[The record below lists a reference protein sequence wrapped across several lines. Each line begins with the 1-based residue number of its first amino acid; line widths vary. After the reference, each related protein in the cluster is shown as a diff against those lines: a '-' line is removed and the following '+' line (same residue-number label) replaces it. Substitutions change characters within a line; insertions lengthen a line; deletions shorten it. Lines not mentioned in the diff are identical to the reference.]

1 MKQIGSLA
9 LVAGLLFVLLPPVSR
24 AQDKPGKDKTNRK
37 APKTPAAAPAGA
49 PFVEEKGRFKVLVD
63 GQPTATE
70 EFQISSAGG
79 EWHARGSADVPAASG
94 GTSSGA
100 TRVTGKL
107 DLAADGA
114 PLRYDWAA
122 STPKKAS
129 ATIEFHGKTAQ
140 MELRLEGTAP
150 FNQDFSFDSPRVV
163 ILDNN
168 LYHHYAILARLY
180 DWKAKGPQSF
190 SVFIPQDT
198 TPGVVLVEYV
208 GPKVVEGVQ
217 LEMLRVRSADNEIE
231 LYCDNSSRIMRIS
244 VPSSKVE
251 IIRE

>member
-1 MKQIGSLA
+1 MKRIGFLMV
-9 LVAGLLFVLLPPVSR
+9 LAGLLVPLSPANSR
-24 AQDKPGKDKTNRK
+24 TQDQAGKDKK
-37 APKTPAAAPAGA
+37 PAKTPAPAPAA
-49 PFVEEKGRFKVLVD
+49 ALFVEEKGRFKVLVD
-63 GQPTATE
+63 GQPVATE
-70 EFQISSAGG
+70 EFQISSGNG
-79 EWHARGSADVPAASG
+79 EWHARATADVPAASG
-94 GTSSGA
+94 VTA
-100 TRVTGKL
+100 RVTGKL
-107 DLAADGA
+107 DLASDGA
-114 PLRYDWAA
+114 PLRYEWSA

-129 ATIEFHGKTAQ
+129 ATIEFHGGTAS

-150 FNQDFSFDSPRVV
+150 FNQDFSFESPRVV

-180 DWKAKGPQSF
+180 DWKARGPQSF
-190 SVFIPQDT
+190 PVFIPQDT
-198 TPGVVLVEYV
+198 TPGIVLVEYV

-231 LYCDNSSRIMRIS
+231 LYCDSSARLIRIS

>member
-1 MKQIGSLA
+1 MRRTGAAALA
-9 LVAGLLFVLLPPVSR
+9 VIVLVLSPALSR
-24 AQDKPGKDKTNRK
+24 AQQKPEKDKANRK
-37 APKTPAAAPAGA
+37 AAKNSTPTSAAAML
-49 PFVEEKGRFKVLVD
+49 VEEKGSFKVLVD

-70 EFQISSAGG
+70 EFQISSASG
-79 EWHARGSADVPAASG
+79 EWHARGSANVPGAAG
-94 GTSSGA
+94 GT
-100 TRVTGKL
+100 TRVTGRL

-114 PLRYDWAA
+114 PLRYEWAA
-122 STPKKAS
+122 TTPKKAS
-129 ATIEFHGKTAQ
+129 ATIEFHGNTAQ
-140 MELRLEGTAP
+140 MELRLEGNAP

-190 SVFIPQDT
+190 SVLIPQDT
-198 TPGVVLVEYV
+198 TPGLVLVEYV
-208 GPKVVEGVQ
+208 GAKVVEGVQ
-217 LEMLRVRSADNEIE
+217 LEMIRVRSADNEIE
-231 LYCDNSSRIMRIS
+231 LYCDSTVRLMRIS

>member
-1 MKQIGSLA
+1 MKRIGKFAVL
-9 LVAGLLFVLLPPVSR
+9 AGLLLFAGLATAR
-24 AQDKPGKDKTNRK
+24 AQDKPEKNDKKPAK
-37 APKTPAAAPAGA
+37 APAAAPASA
-49 PFVEEKGRFKVLVD
+49 AQFVEEKGRFKVLLD
-63 GQPTATE
+63 GQQVATE
-70 EFQISSAGG
+70 EFQISASAGQ
-79 EWHARGSADVPAASG
+79 WHARGSADVPAASS
-94 GTSSGA
+94 GTTKVS
-100 TRVTGKL
+100 GKL

-114 PLRYDWAA
+114 PLHYEWAA

-129 ATIEFHGKTAQ
+129 ATLDFHGGSAS
-140 MELRLEGTAP
+140 MELHLEGAAP
-150 FNQDFSFDSPRVV
+150 FNQDFSFESSRVV

-180 DWKAKGPQSF
+180 DWKSKGPQSF

-231 LYCDNSSRIMRIS
+231 LYCDNTARLLRIS

>member
-1 MKQIGSLA
+1 MKNFASLA
-9 LVAGLLFVLLPPVSR
+9 FFAGLTFAALAPASQ
-24 AQDKPGKDKTNRK
+24 AQDKTPKDKPDKK
-37 APKTPAAAPAGA
+37 AAKTPAAAPAA
-49 PFVEEKGRFKVLVD
+49 AAFVEERGRFKVLVD

-79 EWHARGSADVPAASG
+79 EWHARGNADVPGASG
-94 GTSSGA
+94 GT

-114 PLRYDWAA
+114 PLRYEWAA
-122 STPKKAS
+122 STAKKAS
-129 ATIEFHGKTAQ
+129 ATIEFHGNTAQ
-140 MELRLEGTAP
+140 MELHLEGAAP

-168 LYHHYAILARLY
+168 LYHHYALLARLY

-208 GPKVVEGVQ
+208 GAKVVEGVQ
-217 LEMLRVRSADNEIE
+217 LEMLRVRSADNELE
-231 LYCDNSSRIMRIS
+231 LYCDGSSLLKRIS